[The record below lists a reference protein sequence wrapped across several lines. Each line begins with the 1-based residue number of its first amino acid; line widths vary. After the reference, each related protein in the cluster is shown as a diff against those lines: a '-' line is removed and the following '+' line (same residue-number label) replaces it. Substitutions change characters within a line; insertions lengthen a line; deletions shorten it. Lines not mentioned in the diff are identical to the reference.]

1 MRKYL
6 LHIILV
12 LGSCLMISS
21 CSKEVTQEELIKEA
35 VELKLAQWK
44 ASQLKECRDLAY
56 LKASEYVDSIMLVTS
71 LDNKLDTIPKPAK
84 PIKPGKPA
92 FKEKPDSV
100 VVDPIYKK
108 G

>member
-1 MRKYL
+1 MSRHL
-6 LHIILV
+6 LHIILI
-12 LGSCLMISS
+12 GSCVMISS
-21 CSKEVTQEELIKEA
+21 CTKEVSQEELIKEA

-44 ASQLKECRDLAY
+44 TSQLKECRDAAY
-56 LKASEYVDSIMLVTS
+56 LKASEYVDSLMLVTS
-71 LDNKLDTIPKPAK
+71 LENKLDTIPKPAK
-84 PIKPGKPA
+84 PVRPEKPQ